1 MTFTSE
7 DDYEIATCIRTSILP
22 ASVRWYTGDAVN
34 NDVIRTSNENEN
46 SDDVIIPIT
55 DGSSRSLF
63 VNNDAI
69 SLHESFEIAVAAAA
83 VKMSMSMSKNL
94 VGESDDLV
102 EESDGPCRLIVKNPS
117 NVGNG
122 NCECKQS

>member
-1 MTFTSE
+1 MTFTTE
-7 DDYEIATCIRTSILP
+7 DDYEMATCIRTSILP
-22 ASVRWYTGDAVN
+22 ASVRWYTGDALN
-34 NDVIRTSNENEN
+34 DDVIRTPHENI
-46 SDDVIIPIT
+46 SDVIIPIN

-83 VKMSMSMSKNL
+83 VSMSISKNT

-102 EESDGPCRLIVKNPS
+102 EESDDPCRLILKNPS
-117 NVGNG
+117 NGGNG
-122 NCECKQS
+122 DCKQS